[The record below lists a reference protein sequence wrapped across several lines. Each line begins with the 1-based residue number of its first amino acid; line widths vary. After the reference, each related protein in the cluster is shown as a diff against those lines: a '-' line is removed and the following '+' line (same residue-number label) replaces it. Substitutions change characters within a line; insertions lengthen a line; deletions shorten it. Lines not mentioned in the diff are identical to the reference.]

1 MNGLRLFGLWLLLCL
16 GGCLEVESMEVRV
29 VADRAQDRL
38 DVMIVSRG
46 LWSTSGSESG
56 LAEDLADMRK
66 CRDVSALP
74 VPGIGVVDFTT
85 PKVEGKPEEDWHL
98 LAQFLDIEPGAF
110 FLDEQQRLCFYQ
122 FVRVNR
128 LREFLGKC
136 NEVARGRLLQ
146 QSKQSSRETQ
156 ILIEDAVKAKLEFI
170 AIDGAGFL
178 FRVPMVDE
186 DHRTQQT
193 ALWRSVARSIETAM
207 GTADKSDGTE
217 RGVVQ
222 HLRDNDVAIVRRKG
236 LTEYVVGTQ
245 GSDICDYQVRGRRYT
260 DNLLKAFV
268 VDEPAPPAVTQ
279 AIIDKQFEG
288 FHARQARLPA
298 AYRALRSQ
306 GSGAPARDK

>member
-1 MNGLRLFGLWLLLCL
+1 MNGWRLFGLWLLLCL

-46 LWSTSGSESG
+46 LWSTAGSENG
-56 LAEDLADMRK
+56 VAEDLADLRK

-74 VPGIGVVDFTT
+74 LPGLGVADFTS
-85 PKVEGKPEEDWHL
+85 PQANDKHDEEWRF

-128 LREFLGKC
+128 LREFLVKC
-136 NEVARGRLLQ
+136 NEVARGRILE
-146 QSKQSSRETQ
+146 QSKMANRETQ
-156 ILIEDAVKAKLEFI
+156 VLIEAAVKAKLEFL

-178 FRVPMVDE
+178 ARLPMADE
-186 DHRTQQT
+186 EHRRQQT
-193 ALWRSVARSIETAM
+193 ALWRDVARNIEKAM
-207 GTADKSDGTE
+207 GSADKSDGTE

-222 HLRDNDVAIVRRKG
+222 HLRDNDVAVVRRKG
-236 LTEYVVGTQ
+236 LTEYIVGTQ
-245 GSDICDYQVRGRRYT
+245 GSDVCDYQLRGRRYQ

-268 VDEPAPPAVTQ
+268 LDEPAPPAVTQ
-279 AIIDKQFEG
+279 AVIDKQFEG
-288 FHARQARLPA
+288 FHGRQARLPA
-298 AYRALRSQ
+298 AYRALRS
-306 GSGAPARDK
+306 SGEADRAK